1 VLDPRTKPASSWAN
15 LVDAVTEEATATPP
29 AANPE
34 RLQAE
39 LADAQR
45 TPELLVAWLIRA
57 IDALNTTDLVALR
70 VPLRQQLEH
79 LGEETLSHPDRRLR
93 RRVHELVRRVSRQT
107 VRKSPLTAGRSRTRR
122 WLRPRRT

>member
-1 VLDPRTKPASSWAN
+1 VDHERLAGLARKLRWIRGTVREDVSWRGRRAIPSLGDQGARLRDVLDPRTKPASSWAN

-29 AANPE
+29 AADPE

-57 IDALNTTDLVALR
+57 IDALKQPTSWR
-70 VPLRQQLEH
+70 
-79 LGEETLSHPDRRLR
+79 
-93 RRVHELVRRVSRQT
+93 
-107 VRKSPLTAGRSRTRR
+107 
-122 WLRPRRT
+122 